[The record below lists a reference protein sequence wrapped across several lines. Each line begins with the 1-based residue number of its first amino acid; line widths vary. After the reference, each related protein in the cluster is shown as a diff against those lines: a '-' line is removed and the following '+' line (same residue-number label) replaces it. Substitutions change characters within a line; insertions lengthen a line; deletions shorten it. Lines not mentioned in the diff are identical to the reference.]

1 MKLFLK
7 KIIVTLLEWEARLV
21 LRKYKPR
28 IIAVTG
34 SVGKTTTKDAIYALL
49 APSFHVRKSEKSF
62 NSEIGIPLTILGVP
76 NAWSNTVQW
85 VKNLVEG
92 FGLILLSSDYPRI
105 LVLEVGADRPGDI
118 KHVASW
124 LTPQTVVLTR
134 FPDVP
139 VHVEYFE
146 SPEHLIEEKMHLVK
160 AVAPAG
166 TLILNFDDPQTQSI
180 SLPSKGSMLTYGMHD
195 GADVVGTQVVDVYDT
210 AGVVCGISFHVAYQH
225 SSEQIV
231 LNGVLGK
238 QHIYPT
244 LAALAVGISEG
255 LTLSAMADELKEYA
269 PPPGRMR
276 LIKGIN
282 ESLIIDDTYNA
293 SPVATLEALSVLA
306 TIKTEGN
313 KIAVL
318 GDMLELGN
326 YSVPAHKEIGALVA
340 QSADRL
346 VTVGIRS
353 HYTAEM
359 ANKKRMKKKSITIT
373 NDSREAGNKLKGNIG
388 KGDVILVKGSQS
400 MRMERVVEML
410 MAEPEKA
417 KELLVRQDD
426 VWRSKV

>member
-76 NAWSNTVQW
+76 NAWSNIVQW

>member
-7 KIIVTLLEWEARLV
+7 KIIVTLLEWEARFV
-21 LRKYKPR
+21 LKKYKPR

-76 NAWSNTVQW
+76 NAWSNIVQW

-195 GADVVGTQVVDVYDT
+195 GADVVGTQVVDVYDP

-255 LTLSAMADELKEYA
+255 LTLSAMAEELKEYA

-306 TIKTEGN
+306 TIKTEGS